1 MTSDIKS
8 PSDLVQ
14 VAFIYNGRQVET
26 RVCERRDAPRLGKKM
41 VRAYAPVFRGKYVI
55 KEPGTYAISTS
66 PKKASKAKPSKP
78 SKVEHYFVVLT

>member
-1 MTSDIKS
+1 M
-8 PSDLVQ
+8 
-14 VAFIYNGRQVET
+14 YNGRQVET

-55 KEPGTYAISTS
+55 KEPGTFGITTVAR
-66 PKKASKAKPSKP
+66 KAPMPKP